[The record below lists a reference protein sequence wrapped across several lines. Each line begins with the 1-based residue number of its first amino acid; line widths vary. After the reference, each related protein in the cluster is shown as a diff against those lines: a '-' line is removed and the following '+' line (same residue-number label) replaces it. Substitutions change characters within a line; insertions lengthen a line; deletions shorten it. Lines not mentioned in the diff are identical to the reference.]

1 MNGIELRT
9 RDTTGRNSEMNKRA
23 KQEFFLPFALLYLC
37 RPLCDEEIVVML
49 RSLMNDPLQDI
60 LSCNSVGCLYSNSA
74 FPPELNVDIL
84 LFQTRISTCPIARRT
99 TVSSRVPSRTGTA
112 VPTGPSSS
120 PCPWRPSSTT
130 TPRTAATSSDAMG
143 KRGKRAPLV

>member
-1 MNGIELRT
+1 
-9 RDTTGRNSEMNKRA
+9 MNKRA

-37 RPLCDEEIVVML
+37 RPLCDEDAVIWEEIVVMR

-120 PCPWRPSSTT
+120 PSPWRPSSTT
-130 TPRTAATSSDAMG
+130 TPRTTATSSDDPG
-143 KRGKRAPLV
+143 EKRQESSTFMNACKFPLPFP